1 MSHLCALSYH
11 LNKSPYIRPIVVTLI
26 EDYET
31 LGLVILDN
39 HRARIYVVSSG
50 RMEDKNKIARDIDQ
64 GKNPCNSLIG
74 WTSILGGTKRI
85 IQ

>member
-1 MSHLCALSYH
+1 MPVEELMVM
-11 LNKSPYIRPIVVTLI
+11 NTSPYIRPIVKLI

-50 RMEDKNKIARDIDQ
+50 RIEDINKIAKDIMNKHKKRRDVA
-64 GKNPCNSLIG
+64 GAFPEVAF
-74 WTSILGGTKRI
+74 
-85 IQ
+85 

>member
-1 MSHLCALSYH
+1 MPVKDLMVV
-11 LNKSPYIRPIVVTLI
+11 NTSPYIRPIVTLI

-31 LGLVILDN
+31 LGLIIMDN

-50 RMEDKNKIARDIDQ
+50 RIEDKNKVARDIDQ
-64 GKNPCNSLIG
+64 GENPCNSLIG